1 MTELVKCRLCKGQAK
16 QYTHEDRKW
25 DGTPGWISVCYCM
38 RCGIQVSAFSEQP
51 IKAEEKAAGYWN
63 RTIYDAGNKKM
74 R

>member
-1 MTELVKCRLCKGQAK
+1 MTELIKCRLCGGKGK

-25 DGTPGWISVCYCM
+25 DGNPGWISVCYCM

-51 IKAEEKAAGYWN
+51 LKAEERRRDIGTGLFMTRKSE
-63 RTIYDAGNKKM
+63 KK